1 MINSNICQP
10 LFHLHRI
17 RRKIT
22 RLPSTILQSFLQ
34 SLMNSSIFPIQ
45 RSTMTEKNTVAI
57 KTRKHLIFCRL
68 LTRDRVPITFNFNF
82 RPVHSITRKK
92 LLVYEIRIKLPA
104 PRGKPDAPV
113 SKNTR
118 KEVAWQQTNDS
129 RPPADRIIVK
139 WMRHRAEIRKHSA
152 YQNYVAWIATFAISF
167 HRFTR
172 DACKEG
178 KLRVYTRKYTQYAER
193 RAAFLPATI
202 IRGS

>member
-1 MINSNICQP
+1 
-10 LFHLHRI
+10 
-17 RRKIT
+17 
-22 RLPSTILQSFLQ
+22 
-34 SLMNSSIFPIQ
+34 
-45 RSTMTEKNTVAI
+45 MTI
-57 KTRKHLIFCRL
+57 KTRKRLIFCRF
-68 LTRDRVPITFNFNF
+68 LTRDRVSITFNFNF
-82 RPVHSITRKK
+82 RPVHSIILKK

-104 PRGKPDAPV
+104 PRRKPDAPV

-118 KEVAWQQTNDS
+118 KEVAWYQMNDS

-172 DACKEG
+172 NACKEG

-193 RAAFLPATI
+193 IFLQHSFLPRLFGVPDLRRKCTVIKVECGAFEFI
-202 IRGS
+202 DH